1 MRLLVTRNLEQTTR
15 GAMSRAR
22 SAAERFRKGVPCE
35 TDVDL
40 VSSGKKTLCGA
51 N

>member
-1 MRLLVTRNLEQTTR
+1 MRLLVTRGLGLTTR

-22 SAAERFRKGVPCE
+22 SAAERFREGVPCE
-35 TDVDL
+35 IDVDL
-40 VSSGKKTLCGA
+40 VFSGKTTLCGA

>member
-1 MRLLVTRNLEQTTR
+1 MRLLVNRSLGVTTR

-22 SAAERFRKGVPCE
+22 SAAQRFRKGVPCE

-40 VSSGKKTLCGA
+40 VFLGKTTLCGA
-51 N
+51 I